1 MIQSDVFKAAQA
13 VARFAMRDMR
23 DNMPHV
29 FSIVYFES
37 NAEKVPSTGKA
48 IHKAFQSA
56 MNGVKKMPILATPK
70 DCACFLGEHGNNIY
84 RAIHDYDHFI
94 FFENDCGGTTKL
106 HDEIILNQ
114 KMVKFIMAY
123 AEEYIGVSDSESES
137 VTLALESCL
146 YADLVGQAFYYANKK
161 DFITNEGQ
169 LAFVKWLASAIIAGK
184 NEGKN
189 AIQVM
194 EGVKDWPKF

>member
-13 VARFAMRDMR
+13 VARFALRDMR
-23 DNMPHV
+23 DNMPQI
-29 FSIVYFES
+29 FGIVYFES

-48 IHKAFQSA
+48 IHKSFQVA
-56 MNGVKKMPILATPK
+56 MSGGQRMPILATPK
-70 DCACFLGEHGNNIY
+70 DCACFLGEQGNNIY

-94 FFENDCGGTTKL
+94 FFKNGWGGTTKL
-106 HDEIILNQ
+106 QDEITLNQ
-114 KMVKFIMAY
+114 KMVKFIMAC
-123 AEEYIGVSDSESES
+123 AEKYVNTFESDSES

-146 YADLVGQAFYYANKK
+146 YADLIGQAFYYNAKK
-161 DFITNEGQ
+161 DFVSNEGQ
-169 LAFVKWLASAIIAGK
+169 LAFVQWLASALIAGK

-194 EGVKDWPKF
+194 QNIKEWPTF